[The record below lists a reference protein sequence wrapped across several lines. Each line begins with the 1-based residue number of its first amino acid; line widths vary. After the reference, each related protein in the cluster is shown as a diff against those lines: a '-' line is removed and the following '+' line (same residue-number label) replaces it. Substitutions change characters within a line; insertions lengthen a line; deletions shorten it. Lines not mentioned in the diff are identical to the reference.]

1 MKTIMPKQ
9 ISTTDRE
16 WYIIDAQGQTLGK
29 IATKLAVILKGKN
42 KISYAA
48 HVDNWD
54 YVIVLNADKI
64 AVTGKKMTDKM
75 YHRHTWF
82 LWGLKSISL
91 ENLLEKKPLKVLEFA
106 ISGMLPKNK
115 LRRQMISRLKL
126 VTWTEHKFSAQNPK
140 TITL

>member
-1 MKTIMPKQ
+1 
-9 ISTTDRE
+9 
-16 WYIIDAQGQTLGK
+16 
-29 IATKLAVILKGKN
+29 
-42 KISYAA
+42 
-48 HVDNWD
+48 
-54 YVIVLNADKI
+54 
-64 AVTGKKMTDKM
+64 MTDKM

-126 VTWTEHKFSAQNPK
+126 VTWTEHKFSAQKPE